1 MFKRISYKN
10 LLLFFCI
17 IPLLSSCFKEAVTQ
31 ETEYNIGHV
40 PYDVIIV
47 PGFPFQDTTW
57 HDIMKNRVY
66 WSKYLYKN
74 NITKNII
81 YSGSAVYT
89 PFVESKIMQEYAI
102 ALGIP
107 EENIYTESKA
117 EHSTENLF
125 YSYQLAKLM
134 GFNKIAVATDPFQNI
149 LLKRF
154 AHKRNIKVD
163 FLPINYEKIGQFE
176 KQNLKIDP
184 SQAYVKNFISLPEKE
199 SFFKRLQGTFG
210 ANIDTTLYRQA
221 YSNQD

>member
-1 MFKRISYKN
+1 
-10 LLLFFCI
+10 LFVIFCI
-17 IPLLSSCFKEAVTQ
+17 IPFLTSCSKEAVSL
-31 ETEYNIGHV
+31 ESDYSVGNV

-47 PGFPFQDTTW
+47 PGYPFQDTTW

-74 NITKNII
+74 NVAKNII

-89 PFVESKIMQEYAI
+89 PFIESKIMQEYAI

-125 YSYQLAKLM
+125 YSVQLAKLL
-134 GFNKIAVATDPFQNI
+134 GFNRIAVATDPFQNI

-154 AHKRNIKVD
+154 ANKRNIKVD
-163 FLPINYEKIGQFE
+163 FLPINYEKIGQYE
-176 KQNLKIDP
+176 KLNLKIDP
-184 SQAYVKNFISLPEKE
+184 TQAYVKNFVSLPEKE
-199 SFFKRLQGTFG
+199 NFFKRLQGTFG
-210 ANIDTTLYRQA
+210 ANIDTTLYRHA
-221 YSNQD
+221 YINMD